1 MIVAE
6 LALTVGLLAGAI
18 AMGRGLIG
26 YQGGSYGL
34 PEEEV
39 LTATVRF
46 VPPPAASDEDGLRIL
61 EQELLRLQDAIRTGL
76 APDRGVRQ
84 IGFSG
89 SLPGDG
95 NTGIQSIEIDGID
108 GLHSARAM
116 RADRAF
122 YEALDVQPTG
132 GQLLEDPV
140 GGSTVRQVMVNQ
152 PFVDRLLSGRN
163 AIGRQ
168 MRYVYGSEA
177 SNWYEIVGV
186 IPDIGMSP
194 GDPANSPAVHSALGA
209 SNYLKVSIRTDG
221 DPQALADPL
230 RVAVSRFDD
239 SAILEDVQLL
249 SRSGWEARALLQG
262 LGGSLLLLG
271 LMALLLSAAGLH
283 AVLSFAVSRRTREIG
298 VRVALGASPSNVLRD
313 ILPTTVIQVG
323 IGATLGVLIGF
334 GTLEF
339 TKVLPIS
346 VPQSPVLHL
355 LAPAALLIAGTLAAA
370 LRPVLRALAI
380 RPAEALRQE

>member
-1 MIVAE
+1 
-6 LALTVGLLAGAI
+6 
-18 AMGRGLIG
+18 
-26 YQGGSYGL
+26 
-34 PEEEV
+34 
-39 LTATVRF
+39 
-46 VPPPAASDEDGLRIL
+46 
-61 EQELLRLQDAIRTGL
+61 
-76 APDRGVRQ
+76 
-84 IGFSG
+84 
-89 SLPGDG
+89 
-95 NTGIQSIEIDGID
+95 
-108 GLHSARAM
+108 
-116 RADRAF
+116 
-122 YEALDVQPTG
+122 
-132 GQLLEDPV
+132 
-140 GGSTVRQVMVNQ
+140 
-152 PFVDRLLSGRN
+152 
-163 AIGRQ
+163 
-168 MRYVYGSEA
+168 MRYIYGSEA